1 MTNVPRTDPAQS
13 LSEPPAI
20 EVAQRTVAL
29 RMSGFR
35 IALEAG
41 MSDSRENPLN
51 IPRTIDGTCPLL
63 GSASH
68 RQVPS
73 CAQKLLRE
81 RPEVAICRSSINRQ
95 ESHHVDR
102 DETDIDSIAGNRCVS
117 CSLLPLVSVLALTG

>member
-20 EVAQRTVAL
+20 EVAQLTVAL

-51 IPRTIDGTCPLL
+51 IPRTIDGIRPFWEARATGRCLRALKNCFANDRKSPFAAL
-63 GSASH
+63 
-68 RQVPS
+68 PS
-73 CAQKLLRE
+73 IGKNLTMWIETKQT
-81 RPEVAICRSSINRQ
+81 SIQ
-95 ESHHVDR
+95 
-102 DETDIDSIAGNRCVS
+102 
-117 CSLLPLVSVLALTG
+117 